1 MNATDHDIHS
11 LFQFLAQDNWVTA
24 HNVSRN
30 IHVYVDVR
38 LLSHQQ
44 SCSGVRYQL

>member
-1 MNATDHDIHS
+1 MNATEHDIHS
-11 LFQFLAQDNWVTA
+11 LFQFLAQDNWVTT
-24 HNVSRN
+24 HIVSRN
-30 IHVYVDVR
+30 IHVHVR